1 MLKNLANKI
10 QGIDEYYKDLKT
22 EQIALYQHYFNE
34 KINSVDIGNFE
45 KWIDGETRDESKL
58 DTDSETLQDIT
69 SRAANE
75 GLNSNYL
82 MVMFYQYV
90 VADKYQRELVQ
101 NNWVKTVLYKNDK
114 DFFPTGERIQILLS
128 YMYGD

>member
-1 MLKNLANKI
+1 MLKKLANKI

-114 DFFPTGERIQILLS
+114 DFFPTGERTQILLS

>member
-1 MLKNLANKI
+1 MFNKLANKI
-10 QGIDEYYKDLKT
+10 KGIDEFYKDLKT

-114 DFFPTGERIQILLS
+114 DFFPTGERTQILLS

>member
-114 DFFPTGERIQILLS
+114 DFFPTGERTQILLS

>member
-1 MLKNLANKI
+1 MLKKLANKI

-22 EQIALYQHYFNE
+22 EQIALYQHYINE

-58 DTDSETLQDIT
+58 DMDSETLQDIT

-114 DFFPTGERIQILLS
+114 DFFPTGERTQILLS

>member
-1 MLKNLANKI
+1 MLKKLANKI

>member
-1 MLKNLANKI
+1 MFNKLANKI
-10 QGIDEYYKDLKT
+10 KGIDEFYKDLKT

-58 DTDSETLQDIT
+58 DMDSETLQDIT

-82 MVMFYQYV
+82 MVMFCQYV

-101 NNWVKTVLYKNDK
+101 NNWVKTVLYKNEK

>member
-1 MLKNLANKI
+1 MLKKLANKI

-82 MVMFYQYV
+82 MVMFFQYV
-90 VADKYQRELVQ
+90 LADKYQRDLVKK
-101 NNWVKTVLYKNDK
+101 NWVKTVLYKNDK
-114 DFFPTGERIQILLS
+114 DFFPTGERAEVLLD
-128 YMYGD
+128 YLYGG

>member
-1 MLKNLANKI
+1 MLKKLANKI

-22 EQIALYQHYFNE
+22 EQIALYQHYINE

-69 SRAANE
+69 SRAAKE

-90 VADKYQRELVQ
+90 VADKYQRELVK

-114 DFFPTGERIQILLS
+114 DFFPPGERTEVLLG
-128 YMYGD
+128 YLYGG